1 MTDNE
6 SGSGTH
12 SESIHNL
19 PCRDKILDLSSP
31 VVMGILNTTPDSFSD
46 GGQFNT
52 REAALARISEMAAQG
67 AVIIDIGGEST
78 RPGSEPVSVDEEL
91 SRTIPIM
98 KKGVEA
104 HPDLLFSIDTTKYE
118 VAKQAL
124 DAGAHIINDVS
135 CLRKEPRFAELCSE
149 TDAAYICMHSQ
160 GDPKTMQDNPSY
172 DNVEEDVLRELMRA
186 KVELHQ
192 KGVDN
197 IIMDPGIGFGKTTEH
212 NLQLIVNLP
221 HLLQLNCPILVGAS
235 RKSLIGKLLD
245 GRPTDGRLAGT
256 IALHY
261 HCLLQGASILR
272 VHDVQEAS
280 DSIEIFKAVQHQL
293 R

>member
-1 MTDNE
+1 MADKE
-6 SGSGTH
+6 SCSGTH
-12 SESIHNL
+12 SASIRNL
-19 PCRDKILDLSSP
+19 TCRDKVLDLGFP
-31 VVMGILNTTPDSFSD
+31 VAMGILNTTPDSFSD

-52 REAALARISEMAAQG
+52 EEAALDRISEMAAQV

-78 RPGSEPVSVDEEL
+78 RPGSEPVSVEEEL
-91 SRTIPIM
+91 SRTIPVM
-98 KKGVEA
+98 KRAVAA
-104 HPDLLFSIDTTKYE
+104 HQNLLFSIDTTKYE

-124 DAGAHIINDVS
+124 EAGAHIINDVS
-135 CLRKEPRFAELCSE
+135 GLKKEPRFAELCSE
-149 TDAAYICMHSQ
+149 TGAAYICMHSQ
-160 GDPKTMQDNPSY
+160 GDPKTMQNNPAY
-172 DNVEEDVLRELMRA
+172 DNVAEDVLSELMRA
-186 KVELHQ
+186 KVELRQ

-197 IIMDPGIGFGKTTEH
+197 VIMDPGIGFGKTTEH

-280 DSIEIFKAVQHQL
+280 DSIEIFKAVQHQI